1 MLFVDIANYYF
12 NNILDATMTG
22 LGKAD
27 RERLSAVLRGT
38 RGTISVNEA
47 TDILELPGTAAAK
60 LLARW
65 AKKGWLSRVRRGLYI
80 PVPLESPTSDI
91 PLEDAWIIADQLY
104 EPCYIGGWSAAEYW
118 DLTEQIFRTVIVLTT
133 QRPRERKQSIKGTDF
148 LLKTVSDK
156 AMFGLKPVWRGQVKV
171 NVSDPTRTVLD
182 MLSDPKLGGG
192 LRSTVDMFKNYL
204 ASENK
209 NIGLLI
215 EYADQ
220 LGNGAV
226 FKRLGFL
233 LEKFAE
239 DEQLFIEQCRERLT
253 KGNAKLDP
261 ALSADNLVTRWRLW
275 VPERWK

>member
-1 MLFVDIANYYF
+1 MN
-12 NNILDATMTG
+12 G

-27 RERLSAVLRGT
+27 RERLSRVLRGT
-38 RGTISVNEA
+38 KGTISVAEA
-47 TDILELPGTAAAK
+47 AEILEMPNSGVAK
-60 LLARW
+60 LLSRW

-80 PVPLESPTSDI
+80 SVPLESPTADI
-91 PLEDAWIIADQLY
+91 PLEDAWIIADRLY
-104 EPCYIGGWSAAEYW
+104 APCYIGGWSAAEYW
-118 DLTEQIFRTVIVLTT
+118 DLTEQIFRTVIVITT

-148 LLKTVSDK
+148 LLKSVSDK
-156 AMFGLKPVWRGQVKV
+156 AVFGLKAVWRGRVKV

-204 ASENK
+204 ASDNK

-215 EYADQ
+215 EYADL

-233 LEKFAE
+233 LEKFTE
-239 DEQLFIEQCRERLT
+239 DEQIFIDQCRERLT

-275 VPERWK
+275 VPKRWK